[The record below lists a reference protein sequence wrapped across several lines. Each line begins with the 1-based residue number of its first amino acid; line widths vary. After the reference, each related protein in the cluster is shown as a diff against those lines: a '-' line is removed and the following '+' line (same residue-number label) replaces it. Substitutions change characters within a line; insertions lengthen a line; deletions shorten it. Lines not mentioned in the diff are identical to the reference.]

1 MRRRSILC
9 GVNGLLSATA
19 IVWLTMVSAA
29 STQPVLVPIATPTGS
44 PIPATSTTMPI
55 STGSSSGTTTPN
67 PTPNAPTV
75 PTSSSVTIP
84 PPPTPENSLPPT
96 PTTNPAVSPTTPSFA
111 LSPLPFSPPS
121 APTKVVTP
129 PPPPPPSSTKKSTE
143 SPNNPLVSPEDI
155 DKILAN
161 RMTQE
166 QWALMYSPLDCL
178 DTSLEC
184 VQKLQNDAV
193 QNSTSIKKLEAK
205 IQEINTKIEEA
216 KTNNKKLIDLSV
228 FEPGLA
234 ALLKKE
240 TITENGQSRT
250 IGFFERMGRLFTNP
264 GSVLD
269 DLLVAVGV
277 PILKSHY
284 GGTDANQT
292 KSIAITELAVK
303 VAEMER
309 GKAEVISKAKE
320 KIQQLVLDFDTAARE
335 FQAEQSIVRSEIKSF
350 KIYAITY
357 AAGDGDTNTYLNR
370 KEQLERA
377 KLKVFKDWAKLRA
390 QIANL
395 KNLVIAKE

>member
-1 MRRRSILC
+1 
-9 GVNGLLSATA
+9 
-19 IVWLTMVSAA
+19 
-29 STQPVLVPIATPTGS
+29 
-44 PIPATSTTMPI
+44 
-55 STGSSSGTTTPN
+55 
-67 PTPNAPTV
+67 
-75 PTSSSVTIP
+75 
-84 PPPTPENSLPPT
+84 
-96 PTTNPAVSPTTPSFA
+96 
-111 LSPLPFSPPS
+111 
-121 APTKVVTP
+121 
-129 PPPPPPSSTKKSTE
+129 
-143 SPNNPLVSPEDI
+143 
-155 DKILAN
+155 
-161 RMTQE
+161 MTQE
-166 QWALMYSPLDCL
+166 QWALMYAPLDCL

-193 QNSTSIKKLEAK
+193 QNSTSIKKLEEK
-205 IQEINTKIEEA
+205 IKEINTKIEEA
-216 KTNNKKLIDLSV
+216 RTNNKKSIDLSV
-228 FEPGLA
+228 FEPGLT

-395 KNLVIAKE
+395 KNLIIAKE